1 MSNQEP
7 MPSRQETAV
16 RNLVSYIESDI
27 NIEGNK
33 QLMLF
38 LGICLGDIDIVNRA
52 ISLGVDVTEGLSN
65 RNELVLDQMGY
76 GSNLSKP
83 SSPISVQDISI
94 N

>member
-7 MPSRQETAV
+7 MLLEQETAT

-27 NIEGNK
+27 NKEGNK

-38 LGICLGDIDIVNRA
+38 LGICLNDVDIVNRA

-65 RNELVLDQMGY
+65 RNGYILDQLGY

>member
-1 MSNQEP
+1 MNDQEP
-7 MPSRQETAV
+7 MLSRQETAA

-27 NIEGNK
+27 NKEGNK

-38 LGICLGDIDIVNRA
+38 LGICLNDVDIVNRA
-52 ISLGVDVTEGLSN
+52 ISLGADVTEGLSN

-76 GSNLSKP
+76 GSNLSEP
-83 SSPISVQDISI
+83 LSPINVQNISI